1 MPTTDHAKALLE
13 GVAARYASLTS
24 YSDCGSVNTQLID
37 NDRMF
42 TTIFSTWY
50 KKPSLYRF
58 EFERPYPY
66 WPLQNITTRN
76 AVVFDGR
83 TAYISEQT
91 GTDAP
96 QTECAESFSLA
107 IAAAT
112 GVSAGSAHS
121 IGRLL
126 IPAIGGLSILDL
138 VDLRQDIDTV
148 IDGVSCYA
156 VAARYPKC
164 ATPEME
170 FAIEKV
176 TLLIR
181 RIRTTLSGA
190 SGFSA
195 TELRHDIRVNE
206 PIDDVMFGRA
216 A

>member
-1 MPTTDHAKALLE
+1 MPTADHAKALLE
-13 GVAARYASLTS
+13 EVAARYASITS
-24 YSDCGSVNTQLID
+24 YSDCGAVHTQLVD

-42 TTIFSTWY
+42 TTIFSTLY

-58 EFERPYPY
+58 EFERPHSFP
-66 WPLQNITTRN
+66 PLQNVITRN
-76 AVVFDGR
+76 AVAFDGS
-83 TAYISEQT
+83 TAYTRKQR

-96 QTECAESFSLA
+96 QTEVAESFSLA

-112 GVSAGSAHS
+112 GVSSGSAHR

-138 VDLRQDIDTV
+138 VDLRQGMDTV
-148 IDGVSCYA
+148 VDGNPCYS

-164 ATPEME
+164 AVPDME
-170 FAIEKV
+170 FVIEKD

-181 RIRTTLSGA
+181 SIKTLGGA
-190 SGFSA
+190 SRFSA
-195 TELRHDIRVNE
+195 TELRHSIRVNE
-206 PIDDVMFGRA
+206 PIDDAMFSRA